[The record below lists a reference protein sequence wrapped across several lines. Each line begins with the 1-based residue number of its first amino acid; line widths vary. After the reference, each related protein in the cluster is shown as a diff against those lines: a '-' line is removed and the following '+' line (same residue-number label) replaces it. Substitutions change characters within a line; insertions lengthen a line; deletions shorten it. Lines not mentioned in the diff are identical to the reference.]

1 MQERGMRRI
10 DADLERL
17 QPVAIDVAL
26 ECEDMAVRRDE
37 TIDFRKR
44 RQLTLAEIRPEDA
57 ALLDHRI
64 SALRNV
70 LAQRRILRLGGW
82 FKGLG
87 PHVGK
92 PAVES
97 GAQAA
102 TLAKAK
108 SQVRAA

>member
-26 ECEDMAVRRDE
+26 ECEGMAIRRDE

-44 RQLTLAEIRPEDA
+44 RRLALAEIRPQDA

-70 LAQRRILRLGGW
+70 LAQHRLLWLGGC
-82 FKGLG
+82 FKGLA
-87 PHVGK
+87 PHPEQ
-92 PAVES
+92 PALES
-97 GAQAA
+97 PPQAPIFE
-102 TLAKAK
+102 T
-108 SQVRAA
+108 

>member
-26 ECEDMAVRRDE
+26 EGEGMATGCHE

-44 RQLTLAEIRPEDA
+44 RRLALTEIGPQNS

-64 SALRNV
+64 SALGNV
-70 LAQRRILRLGGW
+70 LAKRGILWLGGW
-82 FKGLG
+82 FKALAR
-87 PHVGK
+87 HVEQ
-92 PAVES
+92 PAAERPAE
-97 GAQAA
+97 GA
-102 TLAKAK
+102 
-108 SQVRAA
+108 